1 MVQDDPHPMIAK
13 RMSWTANPAAFDAVL
28 VDQSAAG
35 RINPLLIAKTAEEM
49 LCNLDFGKTRF
60 AGYKRQDVISKRHAE
75 SIHDPSLQYQ
85 ERASMPPPQR
95 VVIGSTEIAM
105 AGGDGLETRPL

>member
-13 RMSWTANPAAFDAVL
+13 RMSRTANPAAFDTVL

-75 SIHDPSLQYQ
+75 SIHNSKRHAESVHDPSLQYQ
-85 ERASMPPPQR
+85 ERASMR
-95 VVIGSTEIAM
+95 RLRA
-105 AGGDGLETRPL
+105 